1 MRKTTFLKVLML
13 IVVLLAG
20 TKISE
25 AATITLT
32 GADMSTTDGA
42 QNITKNG
49 ISFNGFMKQYTAT
62 KIWFT
67 SGTGYIYNT
76 TSLGSITKITL
87 SYNSG
92 GSSRCCSTFQ
102 CR

>member
-32 GADMSTTDGA
+32 GADMSTADGA
-42 QNITKNG
+42 QNIT
-49 ISFNGFMKQYTAT
+49 
-62 KIWFT
+62 
-67 SGTGYIYNT
+67 
-76 TSLGSITKITL
+76 
-87 SYNSG
+87 
-92 GSSRCCSTFQ
+92 
-102 CR
+102 